1 MCIAARP
8 IWACLIGLQGFCNCY
23 KRCAAG
29 LWSLT
34 PGAYGLRRYHP
45 PIPWA
50 MVMAVEL
57 KVADCT
63 QRLADQLQ
71 TLSEVAEAITFR
83 LLELEERLA
92 AQELRLE
99 PLLEGHADSPGLLA
113 DETELR
119 LDDTEDRL
127 ARLEGLLKGIE
138 NQGVG
143 RHLRPVVASQLDHAQ
158 EAQQES
164 FLDDS
169 LVEQPFLDEAEQPF
183 LDELSA

>member
-1 MCIAARP
+1 
-8 IWACLIGLQGFCNCY
+8 
-23 KRCAAG
+23 
-29 LWSLT
+29 
-34 PGAYGLRRYHP
+34 
-45 PIPWA
+45 

-99 PLLEGHADSPGLLA
+99 PLLEGQADSQGVLA

-143 RHLRPVVASQLDHAQ
+143 RHLRPVVAPQLAHAQ
-158 EAQQES
+158 EALQDS

-169 LVEQPFLDEAEQPF
+169 LAEEPFLDEEEQPF

>member
-1 MCIAARP
+1 
-8 IWACLIGLQGFCNCY
+8 
-23 KRCAAG
+23 
-29 LWSLT
+29 
-34 PGAYGLRRYHP
+34 
-45 PIPWA
+45 

-63 QRLADQLQ
+63 KRLADQLQ
-71 TLSEVAEAITFR
+71 TLSQVAEAITFR

-99 PLLEGHADSPGLLA
+99 PLLQGNAASKGVLA

-143 RHLRPVVASQLDHAQ
+143 RHLRPVVASQLVQ
-158 EAQQES
+158 AQQALQDS

-169 LVEQPFLDEAEQPF
+169 LVEQPFLDEEEQPF

>member
-1 MCIAARP
+1 
-8 IWACLIGLQGFCNCY
+8 
-23 KRCAAG
+23 
-29 LWSLT
+29 
-34 PGAYGLRRYHP
+34 
-45 PIPWA
+45 

-99 PLLEGHADSPGLLA
+99 PLLEGQADSQGVLA
-113 DETELR
+113 EETELR
-119 LDDTEDRL
+119 LDDTEGRL

-138 NQGVG
+138 NQGVD
-143 RHLRPVVASQLDHAQ
+143 RHLRPVVGSQLAHPQ
-158 EAQQES
+158 EAQDS

-169 LVEQPFLDEAEQPF
+169 MVEQPFLDEEEQPF

>member
-1 MCIAARP
+1 
-8 IWACLIGLQGFCNCY
+8 
-23 KRCAAG
+23 
-29 LWSLT
+29 
-34 PGAYGLRRYHP
+34 
-45 PIPWA
+45 

-63 QRLADQLQ
+63 KRLADQLQ
-71 TLSEVAEAITFR
+71 TLSQVAEAITFR

-99 PLLEGHADSPGLLA
+99 PLLQGNAASKGVLA

-127 ARLEGLLKGIE
+127 AHIEGLLKGIE

-143 RHLRPVVASQLDHAQ
+143 RHLRPVVASQLVQ
-158 EAQQES
+158 AQQALQDS

-169 LVEQPFLDEAEQPF
+169 LVEQPFLDEEEQPF

>member
-1 MCIAARP
+1 
-8 IWACLIGLQGFCNCY
+8 
-23 KRCAAG
+23 
-29 LWSLT
+29 
-34 PGAYGLRRYHP
+34 
-45 PIPWA
+45 

-57 KVADCT
+57 KVSDCT
-63 QRLADQLQ
+63 KRLADQLQ
-71 TLSEVAEAITFR
+71 ALSQVAEAITFR

-99 PLLEGHADSPGLLA
+99 PLLQGNAASKGVLA

-143 RHLRPVVASQLDHAQ
+143 RHLRPVVASQLVQ
-158 EAQQES
+158 AQQALQDS

-169 LVEQPFLDEAEQPF
+169 LVEQPFLDEEEQPF

>member
-1 MCIAARP
+1 M
-8 IWACLIGLQGFCNCY
+8 
-23 KRCAAG
+23 
-29 LWSLT
+29 
-34 PGAYGLRRYHP
+34 
-45 PIPWA
+45 
-50 MVMAVEL
+50 
-57 KVADCT
+57 
-63 QRLADQLQ
+63 
-71 TLSEVAEAITFR
+71 AEAITFR

-99 PLLEGHADSPGLLA
+99 PLLEGHADSQGLFA
-113 DETELR
+113 DDTELR

-143 RHLRPVVASQLDHAQ
+143 RHLRPVVASQLAHAQ

-169 LVEQPFLDEAEQPF
+169 LVEQPFLDEEEQPF

>member
-1 MCIAARP
+1 
-8 IWACLIGLQGFCNCY
+8 
-23 KRCAAG
+23 
-29 LWSLT
+29 
-34 PGAYGLRRYHP
+34 
-45 PIPWA
+45 

-99 PLLEGHADSPGLLA
+99 PLLEDQADSQAAMA

-138 NQGVG
+138 NQGLG
-143 RHLRPVVASQLDHAQ
+143 RHLRPVVAPQLAAHAQ
-158 EAQQES
+158 EALQDG

-169 LVEQPFLDEAEQPF
+169 LAEQSFLDEEEQPF

>member
-1 MCIAARP
+1 
-8 IWACLIGLQGFCNCY
+8 
-23 KRCAAG
+23 
-29 LWSLT
+29 
-34 PGAYGLRRYHP
+34 
-45 PIPWA
+45 

-63 QRLADQLQ
+63 KRLADQLQ
-71 TLSEVAEAITFR
+71 TLSQVAEAITFR

-99 PLLEGHADSPGLLA
+99 PLLQGNAASKGVLA

-143 RHLRPVVASQLDHAQ
+143 RHLRPVVASQLVQ
-158 EAQQES
+158 AQQALQDS

-169 LVEQPFLDEAEQPF
+169 LVEQPFLDEEEQPF
-183 LDELSA
+183 LDEHSA

>member
-1 MCIAARP
+1 
-8 IWACLIGLQGFCNCY
+8 
-23 KRCAAG
+23 
-29 LWSLT
+29 
-34 PGAYGLRRYHP
+34 
-45 PIPWA
+45 

-99 PLLEGHADSPGLLA
+99 PLLEGQADSQGVLA

-127 ARLEGLLKGIE
+127 ARLEGLLKRIE

-143 RHLRPVVASQLDHAQ
+143 RHLRPVVAPQLAHAQ
-158 EAQQES
+158 ESLQDS

-169 LVEQPFLDEAEQPF
+169 LAEQSFLDEEEQPF

>member
-1 MCIAARP
+1 
-8 IWACLIGLQGFCNCY
+8 
-23 KRCAAG
+23 
-29 LWSLT
+29 
-34 PGAYGLRRYHP
+34 
-45 PIPWA
+45 

-99 PLLEGHADSPGLLA
+99 PLLEGHADSQGLLA
-113 DETELR
+113 DETELL

-127 ARLEGLLKGIE
+127 ARL
-138 NQGVG
+138 
-143 RHLRPVVASQLDHAQ
+143 
-158 EAQQES
+158 
-164 FLDDS
+164 
-169 LVEQPFLDEAEQPF
+169 
-183 LDELSA
+183 

>member
-1 MCIAARP
+1 
-8 IWACLIGLQGFCNCY
+8 
-23 KRCAAG
+23 
-29 LWSLT
+29 
-34 PGAYGLRRYHP
+34 
-45 PIPWA
+45 

-57 KVADCT
+57 KAADCT
-63 QRLADQLQ
+63 KRLADQLQ
-71 TLSEVAEAITFR
+71 TLSQVAEAITFR

-99 PLLEGHADSPGLLA
+99 PLLQGNAASKGVLA

-143 RHLRPVVASQLDHAQ
+143 RHLRPVVASQLVQ
-158 EAQQES
+158 AQQALQDS

-169 LVEQPFLDEAEQPF
+169 LVEQPFLDEEEQPF

>member
-1 MCIAARP
+1 
-8 IWACLIGLQGFCNCY
+8 
-23 KRCAAG
+23 
-29 LWSLT
+29 
-34 PGAYGLRRYHP
+34 
-45 PIPWA
+45 

-99 PLLEGHADSPGLLA
+99 PLLEGHADSQGLFA
-113 DETELR
+113 DDTELR

-158 EAQQES
+158 EAQQET

>member
-1 MCIAARP
+1 
-8 IWACLIGLQGFCNCY
+8 
-23 KRCAAG
+23 
-29 LWSLT
+29 
-34 PGAYGLRRYHP
+34 
-45 PIPWA
+45 
-50 MVMAVEL
+50 MAVEL

-99 PLLEGHADSPGLLA
+99 PLLEGQAGSQGALS

-127 ARLEGLLKGIE
+127 ARLEG
-138 NQGVG
+138 
-143 RHLRPVVASQLDHAQ
+143 
-158 EAQQES
+158 
-164 FLDDS
+164 
-169 LVEQPFLDEAEQPF
+169 
-183 LDELSA
+183 

>member
-1 MCIAARP
+1 
-8 IWACLIGLQGFCNCY
+8 
-23 KRCAAG
+23 
-29 LWSLT
+29 
-34 PGAYGLRRYHP
+34 
-45 PIPWA
+45 

-63 QRLADQLQ
+63 KRLADQLQ
-71 TLSEVAEAITFR
+71 TLSQVAEAITFR

-99 PLLEGHADSPGLLA
+99 PLLQGNAASKGVLA

-143 RHLRPVVASQLDHAQ
+143 RHLRPVVASQLVQ
-158 EAQQES
+158 AQQALQDS

-169 LVEQPFLDEAEQPF
+169 LVEQPFLDEEEQPF
-183 LDELSA
+183 LDELSG

>member
-1 MCIAARP
+1 
-8 IWACLIGLQGFCNCY
+8 
-23 KRCAAG
+23 
-29 LWSLT
+29 
-34 PGAYGLRRYHP
+34 
-45 PIPWA
+45 
-50 MVMAVEL
+50 MAVEL
-57 KVADCT
+57 TVADCT

-99 PLLEGHADSPGLLA
+99 PLLECHADSQGLLA

-138 NQGVG
+138 NRGVG
-143 RHLRPVVASQLDHAQ
+143 RHLRPVVPPQLALAQ

-169 LVEQPFLDEAEQPF
+169 LVEQPFLDEEEQPF

>member
-1 MCIAARP
+1 
-8 IWACLIGLQGFCNCY
+8 
-23 KRCAAG
+23 
-29 LWSLT
+29 
-34 PGAYGLRRYHP
+34 
-45 PIPWA
+45 

-57 KVADCT
+57 KAADCT
-63 QRLADQLQ
+63 KRLADQLQ
-71 TLSEVAEAITFR
+71 TLSQVAEAITFR

-99 PLLEGHADSPGLLA
+99 PLLQGNAASKGVLA

-138 NQGVG
+138 NQGLG
-143 RHLRPVVASQLDHAQ
+143 RHLRPVVASQLVQ
-158 EAQQES
+158 AQQALQDS

-169 LVEQPFLDEAEQPF
+169 LVEQPFLDEEEQPF

>member
-1 MCIAARP
+1 
-8 IWACLIGLQGFCNCY
+8 
-23 KRCAAG
+23 
-29 LWSLT
+29 
-34 PGAYGLRRYHP
+34 
-45 PIPWA
+45 
-50 MVMAVEL
+50 MAVEL

-99 PLLEGHADSPGLLA
+99 PLLEGQAGSQGALS

-143 RHLRPVVASQLDHAQ
+143 RHLRPVVVAPQLAHAQ
-158 EAQQES
+158 EALQDS

-169 LVEQPFLDEAEQPF
+169 LAEEPFLDEEEQPF
-183 LDELSA
+183 FDELSA

>member
-1 MCIAARP
+1 
-8 IWACLIGLQGFCNCY
+8 
-23 KRCAAG
+23 
-29 LWSLT
+29 
-34 PGAYGLRRYHP
+34 
-45 PIPWA
+45 

-63 QRLADQLQ
+63 KRLADQLQ
-71 TLSEVAEAITFR
+71 TLSQVAEAITFR

-99 PLLEGHADSPGLLA
+99 PLLQGNAASKGELA

-143 RHLRPVVASQLDHAQ
+143 RHLRPVVASQLVQ
-158 EAQQES
+158 AQQALQDS

-169 LVEQPFLDEAEQPF
+169 LVEQPFLDEEEQPF